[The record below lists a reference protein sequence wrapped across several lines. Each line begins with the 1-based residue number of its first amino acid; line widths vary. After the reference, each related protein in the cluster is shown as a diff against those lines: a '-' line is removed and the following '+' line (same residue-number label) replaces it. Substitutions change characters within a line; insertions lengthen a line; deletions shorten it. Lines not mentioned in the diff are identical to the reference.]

1 MPVAWRYATLSSP
14 NMHQLPIDPLIPE
27 ILAKIREHD
36 RVILTAT
43 PGAGKTTRLPAHL
56 LDTVKGKIAVLEPRR
71 IAAIGAA
78 QHICDEQDWVMGQK
92 VGYQVRFENKSNDST
107 RLIFMTDALLLR
119 QLEQDSELKR
129 FDLIVI
135 DEFHERNLNQ
145 DVAIGI
151 IKELQD
157 LGRNIKLL
165 IMSAT
170 LDVAHLQT
178 FLPGSVHIE
187 VPGQVFPLE
196 IRYLQKPIRPVTDF
210 DFIKRITG
218 TTVSVAAENRGD
230 ILVFLPGVSE
240 ISRLQEQLEM
250 ARIDRDI
257 VPLHGSLPLNEQKKA
272 LAPSSRRRIILST
285 NIAEASVTVPGTDTV
300 IDSGLARIVTV
311 NLKSGFERI
320 ELTRIA
326 KFNSRQ
332 RAGRAARQKS
342 GLCVRMWTSFEEASM
357 DEQMTPEIQRA
368 DLSDTILLLSSFGV
382 RDFETFS
389 WLDRP
394 PAPLINFALQFLFNV
409 GALDNSKRITE
420 VGKRL
425 LNFPLPIRWGGLL
438 IRAENEKLGPL
449 GIKAASL
456 LGDRDFMLR
465 NAEIHAHTECDVTF
479 RLHLLEEVEK
489 GGRPS
494 GVNLRQA
501 DAILAGQRQL
511 SQYATTSKDAKWNDQ
526 DLRRILLLSQA
537 DRLCRRRKNDA
548 RAIMV
553 GGRGIRLAP
562 ESQVKISEFFVSLQA
577 IELPGQPDT
586 TVTIACGF
594 DKAFVLEHLKDQIE
608 TVEDTYFDE
617 VKGQFFSRRLRRF
630 KDLDL
635 DEPSLTPIKP
645 AEIGE
650 RFVEALS
657 SRWEWLAT
665 QNENLGQW
673 LARWKF
679 FCDLNSDYHSH
690 VGRKQIIEALSHACY
705 GKTKVSEVVNE
716 NLANWLESVM
726 DKSAVAAFHT
736 QAPSHFAAATGNRYP
751 IQYGETE
758 PPFVEVRLQE
768 MFGVKVNPRLGFGK
782 IPLTFKLLA
791 PNYRPTQV
799 TSDIASFWQNTYFEV
814 RKELRSRYPK
824 HSWPDDPL
832 TAPPVAK
839 GRKRK

>member
-1 MPVAWRYATLSSP
+1 MLRRATLSSP
-14 NMHQLPIDPLIPE
+14 KMLQLPIDPLIPE
-27 ILAKIREHD
+27 ILDKIRKYD

-56 LDTVKGKIAVLEPRR
+56 LEAINGKIAVLEPRR

-78 QHICDEQDWVMGQK
+78 AHIAEEQKWQLGGK
-92 VGYQVRFENKSNDST
+92 VGYQVRFDSKITEQT

-119 QLEQDSELKR
+119 QLGSDPELKQY
-129 FDLIVI
+129 DLVVI

-165 IMSAT
+165 VMSAT
-170 LDVAHLQT
+170 LDVVKIRQ
-178 FLPGSVHIE
+178 FLPDSVHIE
-187 VPGQVFPLE
+187 VPGQVFPLDV
-196 IRYLQKPIRPVTDF
+196 RFLQKPLRPVTDF
-210 DFIKRITG
+210 DFIKRVAD
-218 TTVSVAAENRGD
+218 TTISVAAENRGD

-240 ISRLQEQLEM
+240 ISRLQEQLDN
-250 ARIDRDI
+250 ANLGRD
-257 VPLHGSLPLNEQKKA
+257 VLPLHGSLPLAEQKKA
-272 LAPSSRRRIILST
+272 LAPSTRRRIILST

-300 IDSGLARIVTV
+300 IDTGLARIVTM

-326 KFNSRQ
+326 QFNARQ
-332 RAGRAARQKS
+332 RAGRAARQKA
-342 GLCVRMWTSFEEASM
+342 GLCVRMWTSFEDASL

-368 DLSDTILLLSSFGV
+368 DLADTLLLLAHFGV
-382 RDFETFS
+382 SDFTTFS

-394 PAPLINFALQFLFNV
+394 PKPLVDFAFQFLLNV
-409 GALDNSKRITE
+409 GAMDSSKKMTDI
-420 VGKRL
+420 GKKL
-425 LNFPLPIRWGGLL
+425 LNLPLPIRWGALL
-438 IRAENEKLGPL
+438 VLAEKEDLGNL
-449 GIKAASL
+449 GVKAAAL
-456 LGDRDFMLR
+456 LGDRDIMLKK
-465 NAEIHAHTECDVTF
+465 ADIHSHTECDVTF
-479 RLHLLEEVEK
+479 RLRLLEEVEG

-494 GVNLRQA
+494 GINIRQA
-501 DAILAGQRQL
+501 DSILASQKQLFQYVKTGKGQW
-511 SQYATTSKDAKWNDQ
+511 SEN
-526 DLRRILLLSQA
+526 DLRRILLLSQT
-537 DRLCRRRKNDA
+537 DRLCRRRNNDA
-548 RAIMV
+548 RAVMV

-562 ESQVKISEFFVSLQA
+562 ESQVKTSEFFVSLQA

-586 TVTIACGF
+586 TVTIASGF
-594 DKAFVLEHLKDQIE
+594 DKAFVLEHLKDKIE
-608 TVEDTYFDE
+608 IVEDAYFDE
-617 VKGQFFSRRLRRF
+617 VKGQFFARRIRRY

-635 DEPSLTPIKP
+635 DEPSLSPLKP
-645 AEIGE
+645 DEIGS
-650 RFVEALS
+650 RFAEALAN
-657 SRWEWLAT
+657 RWEWLIT
-665 QNENLGQW
+665 QNENLESW

-679 FCDLNSDYHSH
+679 FCSLDAKYEDAFGKTEIS
-690 VGRKQIIEALSHACY
+690 EALSQACY

-716 NLANWLESVM
+716 NLAGWLESVM
-726 DKSAVAAFHT
+726 DKATVTEFHR
-736 QAPSHFAAATGNRYP
+736 QAPSYFTAATGNRYP
-751 IQYGETE
+751 IHYGDTE

-768 MFGVKVNPRLGFGK
+768 MFGVRVNPRLGFEK
-782 IPLTFKLLA
+782 VALTFKLLA

-839 GRKRK
+839 GRKRT